1 MIPYDVQLL
10 GAIVLHQGKIAEMAS
25 RSDLFGHPLHPYT
38 QALMSAI
45 PKPKPRNKRDRIILK
60 GDVPSPLNPPAGC
73 RFHPR
78 CPVAQEDC
86 ALSEPQLRELRPGHF
101 VACHHAEDNLSP

>member
-1 MIPYDVQLL
+1 MYL
-10 GAIVLHQGKIAEMAS
+10 GKIVELARREE
-25 RSDLFGHPLHPYT
+25 LFLKPLHPYT

-45 PKPKPRNKRDRIILK
+45 PVPDPHLKRERIILK

-78 CPVAQEDC
+78 CQFATDVC
-86 ALSEPQLRELRPGHF
+86 SSEEPLMRELSPDHT
-101 VACHHAEDNLSP
+101 VACHHAENFL